1 MAPAKPQAKSDYL
14 AKRDFTRT
22 PEPRGDK
29 RIAPAEHPRFVIQ
42 KHAATRLHYDLRL
55 EVGDTF
61 RSWAVTRGPSL
72 DPAEK
77 RLAVEVEDHPLDYGD
92 FEGTIPKGEYGGGT
106 VMIWDRGYWLPMGGD
121 TADDALRKGELK
133 FVLSG
138 EKLNGSF
145 VLVRMKRDRDGGN
158 RNNWL
163 LIKHAD
169 DWAKAGDGE
178 GVLGLDRSVASGRSM
193 AEIAA
198 GKGKAPSAFM
208 DAKAKRGIKFPAGAV
223 WSTAKRDGKRDES
236 RGTAIGSAPPPAKT
250 LRSAPVARVKANGNR
265 VLGVVISNP
274 QKVLWPATADA
285 AAVTKLDLAEYVASV
300 GPWMIAHIAG
310 RPCSIVRAPDGIA
323 DEQFFQRHAMKG
335 TSPLVTTVEVRGDHE
350 PYLQIDSVEGLV
362 AMAQLAALEFH
373 PWNCRE
379 GAPEIPGRL
388 VFDLDPAPDVP
399 FARVVEAARDMRERL
414 EALGLVAF
422 CKTTGGKGL
431 HVVTPVEVK
440 PDDNIGWDE
449 AKLFAQTVCAAM
461 ADESPHL
468 YLTKM
473 TKSLRKGRI
482 FLDYLRNDRMAT
494 AVAPLSPRARSGATV
509 SMPLTWSQVRASLD
523 PRRFTIH
530 TVPGLMM
537 KSRAWS
543 DYAESARSLRAAM
556 VKLAGGSA

>member
-1 MAPAKPQAKSDYL
+1 MPARPRAKSDYL
-14 AKRDFTRT
+14 AKRDFART

-29 RIAPAEHPRFVIQ
+29 RIAPAAHPRFVIQ

-72 DPAEK
+72 DPGEK

-106 VMIWDRGYWLPMGGD
+106 VMIWDRGYWLPMGED
-121 TADDALRKGELK
+121 TAEDALGKGELK
-133 FVLSG
+133 FVLAG

-169 DWAKAGDGE
+169 DWSRDGDGE

-198 GKGKAPSAFM
+198 GKGQAPRAFM
-208 DAKAKRGIKFPAGAV
+208 DAQTKRGIKFPVHAV
-223 WSTAKRDGKRDES
+223 WSTAKGNGKRDKPRE
-236 RGTAIGSAPPPAKT
+236 TAAGSEPPPAKT
-250 LRSAPVARVKANGNR
+250 MRSEPVARVKADANR

-274 QKVLWPATADA
+274 QKVLWPATSGVP
-285 AAVTKLDLAEYVASV
+285 AVTKLDLAEYVASV

-335 TSPLVTTVEVRGDHE
+335 TSPLVTTVAVRGDHE

-399 FARVVEAARDMRERL
+399 FARVVAAAKDMRARL

-431 HVVTPVEVK
+431 HVVTPVDVTPGES
-440 PDDNIGWDE
+440 IGWDE
-449 AKLFAQTVCAAM
+449 AKLFAQTLCAAM
-461 ADESPHL
+461 ADDSPHL

-494 AVAPLSPRARSGATV
+494 AVAPLSPRARSGAPV
-509 SMPLTWSQVRASLD
+509 SMPLTWSQVRTSLD

-530 TVPGLMM
+530 TVPALMM

-543 DYAESARSLRAAM
+543 DFALSARSLRAAM